1 MSRTKEVRWG
11 CGLVYGAMAVI
22 MVFMLGLFAERFSIV
37 SHAQS
42 EGKVTATV
50 NIRKEASATSDALG
64 SAMKDATVTINHQT
78 KAADGTIWYQVF
90 VDSDTLGYIRSDFV
104 QITDGTTPPT
114 QEAGAATTTPTA
126 TPVATPTP
134 VVANETPAQVEAL
147 NPVSASVTG
156 GSSVRVRSN
165 ASTTSQIV
173 TTVQNGMALTV
184 TGRANGTDGKVWYQV
199 KFIANGAEVA
209 GFVRSDF
216 VSVSGEMVP
225 ATSEEPATEP
235 EEPTGVEIPDEPVE
249 VKDYETQLQGE
260 DWYLINNVTGYQYN
274 INDMFNA
281 VTTNEK
287 LYKEEHK
294 KVNSQKIAIIIMVI
308 LMVVM
313 AGGIAYLI
321 FKIKDMMDSA
331 YFSQVEKETI
341 RRRGNERTQVGS
353 QKVMHTVGVEKKRPN
368 AAVPTQGG
376 ARPAGQKRPNGGA
389 PTQGGARPA
398 GQQRPNGGAPT
409 QGGARPAGQQRPNG
423 GVPTQ
428 GGARPAG
435 QQRPNGGAPAQGG
448 ARPAGQQH
456 PNGGAAPVQGGAR
469 PAGQKRPNT
478 AAPAQGKPTPNPG
491 WKSKNF
497 MQDDDEF
504 EFEFLNWDGEEDL

>member
-376 ARPAGQKRPNGGA
+376 ARPAGQKRPN
-389 PTQGGARPA
+389 
-398 GQQRPNGGAPT
+398 
-409 QGGARPAGQQRPNG
+409 
-423 GVPTQ
+423 
-428 GGARPAG
+428 
-435 QQRPNGGAPAQGG
+435 
-448 ARPAGQQH
+448 
-456 PNGGAAPVQGGAR
+456 
-469 PAGQKRPNT
+469 T